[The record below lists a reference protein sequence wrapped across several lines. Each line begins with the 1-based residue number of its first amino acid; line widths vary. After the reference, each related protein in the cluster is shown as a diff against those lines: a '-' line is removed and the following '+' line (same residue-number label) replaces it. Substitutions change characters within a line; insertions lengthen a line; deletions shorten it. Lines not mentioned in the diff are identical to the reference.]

1 MRQIARP
8 TYIHFLNTWKNQEL
22 IKVVSGVRRCGKSTL
37 FEMFRAQLLKEGVA
51 AQHIVSINF
60 EDLAFDHLLTATA
73 LHAHLQEQL
82 PKDTFVYLFL
92 DEIQNVQDFE
102 RVVNSLRLNPHL
114 DIYITGSNAYFLSGE
129 LATMLTGRYVELKML
144 PLSFAEYYTAYPAGS
159 KEEAFNAY
167 LQTSFPYASSLGIT
181 QKMQYLEGLYASVV
195 LKDIVKRLHINEVN
209 VLERLIRYVFAEI
222 GNVHSVL
229 NLTNALNAAGT
240 KISHKTVANY
250 LSGIEESMLVYRAR
264 RYNLKGKRVLNSNV
278 KYYAVDMG
286 LRRYVAGDRS
296 QDYGHILENIIYLEL
311 RRRGYEVYVGVLDQ
325 LEVDFLALKPNNER
339 LYVQVAYRTEQDTTL
354 QRELKPLQQLKD
366 NFPKL
371 LLTLDT
377 ILPEQNFEGI
387 QKLNAIEW
395 LLSSYD

>member
-1 MRQIARP
+1 
-8 TYIHFLNTWKNQEL
+8 
-22 IKVVSGVRRCGKSTL
+22 
-37 FEMFRAQLLKEGVA
+37 
-51 AQHIVSINF
+51 
-60 EDLAFDHLLTATA
+60 
-73 LHAHLQEQL
+73 
-82 PKDTFVYLFL
+82 
-92 DEIQNVQDFE
+92 
-102 RVVNSLRLNPHL
+102 
-114 DIYITGSNAYFLSGE
+114 
-129 LATMLTGRYVELKML
+129 
-144 PLSFAEYYTAYPAGS
+144 
-159 KEEAFNAY
+159 
-167 LQTSFPYASSLGIT
+167 
-181 QKMQYLEGLYASVV
+181 
-195 LKDIVKRLHINEVN
+195 
-209 VLERLIRYVFAEI
+209 
-222 GNVHSVL
+222 VL

-250 LSGIEESMLVYRAR
+250 LSGIEESMLVYRAQ

-286 LRRYVAGDRS
+286 LRRFVAGDRS

-339 LYVQVAYRTEQDTTL
+339 LYVQVAYRTEQDSTL
-354 QRELKPLQQLKD
+354 QRELKPLQQIKD